1 MNKKLSIFKMIIWLV
16 VAIYLT
22 GLLIYWTTSGQ
33 GRINMWRFI
42 NHDSDNM
49 TIVSEH
55 NIPLDGIKSIN
66 LQFISENV
74 IVKET
79 NDKDIKIVQLAV
91 DKLDKDELI
100 TVNNNGGSLEV
111 KRGKLRP
118 RIFFIGFGFTRQNIE
133 VYIPKNYNNH
143 LSITSTSGSNKINDQ
158 TLRNLEI
165 KQTSGSTTMEN
176 IKAENIKSDI
186 TSGSFKGDNILTG
199 NLDCKQTSG
208 SVKLN
213 GEFNS
218 INLRTT
224 SGSSTLECNKIPEK
238 INAEMTSGSSKIYI
252 PENDGFK
259 LQYNKLSGSIK
270 SDFDL
275 TGFDSQNRSGN
286 VSYKN
291 GGSEFYIKTTSGSVR
306 IYKK

>member
-1 MNKKLSIFKMIIWLV
+1 MNKKLSILKLIIWSV

-22 GLLIYWTTSGQ
+22 GLLIYWTTSGS
-33 GRINMWRFI
+33 GRISMWSVI
-42 NHDSDNM
+42 KHDSADM
-49 TIVSEH
+49 TVASEH
-55 NIPLDGIKSIN
+55 NIPLEGIKSIN
-66 LQFISENV
+66 LQFRSEN
-74 IVKET
+74 IIIKET
-79 NDKDIKIVQLAV
+79 DERDIKIVQLAL
-91 DKLDKDELI
+91 DKLDKEELI
-100 TVNNNGGSLEV
+100 TVNNISGNLEV
-111 KRGKLRP
+111 KHGKLRP
-118 RIFFIGFGFTRQNIE
+118 RIIFFGFGFISQNIE
-133 VYIPKNYNNH
+133 VYIPKNYNND
-143 LSITSTSGSNKINDQ
+143 LFITSSSGSNKIYNQ
-158 TLRNLEI
+158 TLRNLTI
-165 KQTSGSTTMEN
+165 KQTSGSTKMEEVKAQN
-176 IKAENIKSDI
+176 IKVDL
-186 TSGSFKGDNILTG
+186 TSGSFKGDNIIG
-199 NLDCKQTSG
+199 ENLDSKQTSG
-208 SVKLN
+208 SIKLN

-224 SGSSTLECNKIPEK
+224 SGSSTLECNKMPEK

-259 LQYNKLSGSIK
+259 LQYNKTSGSIK

>member
-1 MNKKLSIFKMIIWLV
+1 MNKKLSIFKMIIWSV

-22 GLLIYWTTSGQ
+22 GLLIYWTTSGS
-33 GRINMWRFI
+33 GRINMWGFI
-42 NHDSDNM
+42 NHDSGDM

-66 LQFISENV
+66 LQFASENI

-79 NDKDIKIVQLAV
+79 NDKDIKVVQMAL
-91 DKLDKDELI
+91 DKLDEDELI
-100 TVNNNGGSLEV
+100 TVNNYGGSLEV

-118 RIFFIGFGFTRQNIE
+118 RIIFIGFGFAPQNIE
-133 VYIPKNYNNH
+133 VYIPKNYNND
-143 LSITSTSGSNKINDQ
+143 LSITSSSGSNKIYDQ
-158 TLRNLEI
+158 ALRNLTI
-165 KQTSGSTTMEN
+165 KQTSGSTKMEN
-176 IKAENIKSDI
+176 IKAGNIKSDL
-186 TSGSFKGDNILTG
+186 TSGSIKGDNIIAEI
-199 NLDCKQTSG
+199 LDSKQTSG

-224 SGSSTLECNKIPEK
+224 SGSSSLECNKIPEK

-259 LQYNKLSGSIK
+259 LQYNKVSGSIK
-270 SDFDL
+270 SDFDI
-275 TGFDSQNRSGN
+275 TGFDPQNRSGN

-291 GGSEFYIKTTSGSVR
+291 GGSQFYIKTTSGSAR